1 MSNPPRN
8 ILYVDLRKIFAARKR
23 GGGQSQLTPLP
34 MMLHAWFSLYVFNGI
49 KLKIKYSINEHQLLK
64 DVLMGQK

>member
-23 GGGQSQLTPLP
+23 GGAVTVDPPLP
-34 MMLHAWFSLYVFNGI
+34 LMLHAWFSLYVFNGI
-49 KLKIKYSINEHQLLK
+49 KLKIKYSINEHQLLR